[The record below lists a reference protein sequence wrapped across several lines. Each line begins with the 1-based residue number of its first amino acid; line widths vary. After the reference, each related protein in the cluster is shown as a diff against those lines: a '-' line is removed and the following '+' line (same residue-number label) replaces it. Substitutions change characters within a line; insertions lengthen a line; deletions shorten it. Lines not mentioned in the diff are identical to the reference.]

1 MKLLVGLG
9 NPGKKYENTRHNTGF
24 IVLENFR
31 KEHFPAEKWKF
42 EKKFNSEIILIK
54 DYPCFKETPL
64 KKVSPLLLMKPL
76 TLMNNSGDAVVKVSQ
91 YYKIAPRDVT
101 VIHDDLDIP
110 LGESRLQKGR
120 GAAGHHGVASIIAA
134 LGTKDFCRLR
144 VGIDS
149 PLRKKVN
156 DDANFVLKNFS
167 AKEQK
172 ALKEFPRQLAE
183 RLFCLCSRD
192 LYGRLF
198 NWRGQASPLHP

>member
-9 NPGKKYENTRHNTGF
+9 NPGKKYENTRHNVGF
-24 IVLENFR
+24 VVLENFR

-54 DYPCFKETPL
+54 DTPSKVYSFDM
-64 KKVSPLLLMKPL
+64 KKASPFFLLLMKPL
-76 TLMNNSGDAVVKVSQ
+76 TFMNSSGEAVVKVATF
-91 YYKIAPRDVT
+91 YKIVSNDIT

-120 GAAGHHGVASIIAA
+120 GAAGHHGVESVIAA

-156 DDANFVLKNFS
+156 DDANFVLKNFT

-172 ALKEFPRQLAE
+172 ALKEFPLKKE
-183 RLFCLCSRD
+183 TPLFM
-192 LYGRLF
+192 
-198 NWRGQASPLHP
+198 